1 MIQVNMHEAKTH
13 LSRLIE
19 RVIDGEEVIIARGNK
34 PIAKIVLLDEFRSE
48 RRVGSAQGE
57 IEMLDTFEEPL
68 EDFQDYMA

>member
-19 RVIDGEEVIIARGNK
+19 RVIDGEEVIIARGNE